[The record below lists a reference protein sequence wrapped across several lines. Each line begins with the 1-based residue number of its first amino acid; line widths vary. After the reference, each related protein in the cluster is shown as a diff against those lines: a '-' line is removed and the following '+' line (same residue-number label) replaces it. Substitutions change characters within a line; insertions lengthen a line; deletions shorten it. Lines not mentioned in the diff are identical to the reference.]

1 MSSEI
6 HRTTC
11 VLDCPDAC
19 ALEVEVREG
28 RIERI
33 VGSQDH
39 PDTNGFICG
48 KVAGFADRVYH
59 RERLLHPLRR
69 LGAKGERRFESTS
82 WNDAIT
88 EIRDRFKE
96 IHSRWGGEAIL
107 PFHYGGSNGLVTDG
121 LLDAL
126 FFSKLGASRLEKT
139 ICAVPTTEVAMGMY
153 GKMPGVAFEDF
164 VLSRCIVVW
173 GANPKASNIHLVPY
187 LRQAKKNGAF
197 VATVDPRRNFSSE
210 EVDLHLPVRPGTDL
224 PVAMAMISYW
234 EREGSLDL
242 QFLGEWAVDLEP
254 LLQQAR
260 AWSLEQAAAVSGVEA
275 DDIER
280 LARELGAGSPAV
292 IRCGWGLERNRNGG
306 QAVAAVLAMPALLG
320 KFGVRGGGYTMSNTG
335 AFRFDPQSVVGSHD
349 NTTRSINMTQLGRAL
364 GKDLE
369 PPVKALF
376 VYNAN
381 PAVTVPD
388 QRAVLRG
395 LARDD
400 LFTVVFDQVMTDT
413 ATYADLVL
421 PAVTFLEGRDLR
433 GGYGS
438 LVMGGVRPVIEPCG
452 EARSNAAVF
461 SALGRAMGWEDEPFL
476 WDEETV
482 FRRAAEAV
490 ELTGRRPDG
499 ERLEAGGAER
509 HDFPGDTPI
518 QFGTVHPRTA
528 DGKIHLTPAVLGPEP
543 YRFQAPDNGFP
554 LALITPAGSRMVNS
568 TLGESN
574 CPRLILDLHPGDA
587 QVRDIHSGDQ
597 VRIFNDLGEVHAI
610 AAINDR
616 LRQGLVAMPKGAWRH
631 SSLNGETSTAL
642 CPDHLNIV
650 GGAAC
655 FNDARV
661 EVEKI
666 GKPPPAKGNGT

>member
-33 VGSQDH
+33 GGSRDH
-39 PDTNGFICG
+39 PNTNGFICG
-48 KVAGFADRVYH
+48 KVSGFADRVYH

-82 WNDAIT
+82 WNDVISK
-88 EIRDRFKE
+88 IRDRFRE
-96 IHSRWGGEAIL
+96 IQSRWGGEAIL

-126 FFSKLGASRLEKT
+126 FFSKLGASHLEKT
-139 ICAVPTTEVAMGMY
+139 ICAVPTTEVALGMY

-164 VLSRCIVVW
+164 VHSRCIVVW

-187 LRQAKKNGAF
+187 LRQAKKKGAF
-197 VATVDPRRNFSSE
+197 VATVDPRRNFSAE

-224 PVAMAMISYW
+224 PVALAMISFW
-234 EREGSLDL
+234 EREGSLDSEFL
-242 QFLGEWAVDLEP
+242 QAQAVELEP
-254 LLQQAR
+254 LLEQAR
-260 AWSLEQAAAVSGVEA
+260 GWSLEQAAAVAGVEA
-275 DDIER
+275 ADIER
-280 LARELGAGSPAV
+280 LARKVAATSPAV

-335 AFRFDPQSVVGSHD
+335 AFRFDPETVVGPLD
-349 NTTRSINMTQLGRAL
+349 NTTRSINMTRLGRAL
-364 GKDLE
+364 GGDLD
-369 PPVKALF
+369 PPIKALF

-400 LFTVVFDQVMTDT
+400 LFTVVFDQVLTDT

-421 PAVTFLEGRDLR
+421 PAATFLEGRDLR

-438 LVMGGVRPVIEPCG
+438 YVVGGVRPVVAPRG
-452 EARSNAAVF
+452 EARTNMAVF
-461 SALGRAMGWEDEPFL
+461 SALGRAMGWDEEPFQ

-482 FRRAAEAV
+482 FRRVAEAT
-490 ELTGRRPDG
+490 EMTGRRPDG
-499 ERLEAGGAER
+499 DRLEAGGCER
-509 HDFPGDTPI
+509 HDFPGPEPI
-518 QFGTVHPRTA
+518 QFETVHPRTA
-528 DGKIHLTPAVLGPEP
+528 DGKIHLTPSVLGPEP
-543 YRFQAPDNGFP
+543 YRFEAPDDGLP
-554 LALITPAGSRMVNS
+554 LSFISPASSRMINS

-574 CPRLILDLHPGDA
+574 CPRLMVDLHPLDA
-587 QVRDIHSGDQ
+587 DVRGIQSGDQ
-597 VRIFNDLGEVHAI
+597 VRVFNDLGEVACV
-610 AAINDR
+610 AAINER
-616 LRQGLVAMPKGAWRH
+616 LRPGVVAMPKGAWRH
-631 SSLNGETSTAL
+631 ASLNGETSTAL

-661 EVEKI
+661 EIEKT
-666 GKPPPAKGNGT
+666 GP

>member
-1 MSSEI
+1 M
-6 HRTTC
+6 
-11 VLDCPDAC
+11 
-19 ALEVEVREG
+19 
-28 RIERI
+28 
-33 VGSQDH
+33 
-39 PDTNGFICG
+39 
-48 KVAGFADRVYH
+48 
-59 RERLLHPLRR
+59 
-69 LGAKGERRFESTS
+69 GAKGERRFESTS
-82 WNDAIT
+82 WNDAIS
-88 EIRDRFKE
+88 EIRDRFNE
-96 IHSRWGGEAIL
+96 IRSRWGGEAIL

-164 VLSRCIVVW
+164 VHSRCIVVW

-197 VATVDPRRNFSSE
+197 VAAVDPRRNFSQE

-224 PVAMAMISYW
+224 PVALAMIAHW
-234 EREGSLDL
+234 ERQGNLDL
-242 QFLGEWAVDLEP
+242 EFLQEQAVDLE
-254 LLQQAR
+254 LLLKQAR
-260 AWSLEQAAAVSGVEA
+260 AWSLDQAAAVAGVEA

-280 LARELGAGSPAV
+280 LAQELAARSPAV
-292 IRCGWGLERNRNGG
+292 IRCGWGIERNRNGG

-335 AFRFDPQSVVGSHD
+335 AFRFDPATVVGPLEK
-349 NTTRSINMTQLGRAL
+349 TTRSINMTQLGRAL
-364 GKDLE
+364 TEDLE

-388 QRAVLRG
+388 QRTVLRG

-400 LFTVVFDQVMTDT
+400 LFTVVFDQVLTDT

-421 PAVTFLEGRDLR
+421 PAATFLEGRDLR

-438 LVMGGVRPVIEPCG
+438 FVVGGVRPVIEPRG
-452 EARSNAAVF
+452 EARTNMAVF
-461 SALGRAMGWEDEPFL
+461 SALGRAMGWEDEAFH

-482 FRRAAEAV
+482 FRRVATAV
-490 ELTGRRPDG
+490 EMAGRRPRG
-499 ERLEAGGAER
+499 ERLEAGGCER
-509 HDFPGDTPI
+509 HDFPGGEPI
-518 QFGTVHPRTA
+518 QFETVHPRTA

-543 YRFQAPDNGFP
+543 YMFQAPDDGLP
-554 LALITPAGSRMVNS
+554 LALITPASSRMVNS

-574 CPRLILDLHPGDA
+574 YPRLIVDLHPREAAARGIQA
-587 QVRDIHSGDQ
+587 GDQ
-597 VRIFNDLGEVHAI
+597 VRVFNDLGEVECV
-610 AAINDR
+610 AATNER
-616 LRQGLVAMPKGAWRH
+616 LRPGVVAMPKGAWRH
-631 SSLNGETSTAL
+631 ASLNGETSTAL

-661 EVEKI
+661 EVERM
-666 GKPPPAKGNGT
+666 GDPPPAQGVGRKGLRA

>member
-1 MSSEI
+1 MTSEI

-33 VGSQDH
+33 GGSQDH

-59 RERLLHPLRR
+59 PERLLHPLRR
-69 LGAKGERRFESTS
+69 VGAKGERRFERIS
-82 WNDAIT
+82 WDDAIT
-88 EIRDRFKE
+88 ETCDRLGEIRDRW
-96 IHSRWGGEAIL
+96 SGEAIL
-107 PFHYGGSNGLVTDG
+107 PYHYGGSNGLVSDG

-126 FFSKLGASRLEKT
+126 FFSRLGASRLEKT
-139 ICAVPTTEVAMGMY
+139 ICAVPTTEVALGMY

-164 VLSRCIVVW
+164 VHSRCIVVW

-197 VATVDPRRNFSSE
+197 VATVDPRRNFSTE
-210 EVDLHLPVRPGTDL
+210 EVDLHLPVRPGSDL
-224 PVAMAMISYW
+224 PVALAMIAHW
-234 EREGSLDL
+234 ERQGSLDL
-242 QFLGEWAVDLEP
+242 DFLREQAVDLE
-254 LLQQAR
+254 LLLERAR
-260 AWSLEQAAAVSGVEA
+260 AWSLEQAAAVAGVEA
-275 DDIER
+275 LDIER
-280 LARELGAGSPAV
+280 LARELAAGSPAV
-292 IRCGWGLERNRNGG
+292 IRCGWGIERNRNGG

-335 AFRFDPQSVVGSHD
+335 AFRFDPTTVVGPLAD
-349 NTTRSINMTQLGRAL
+349 TTRSINMTRLGRAL

-369 PPVKALF
+369 PPVKGLF

-381 PAVTVPD
+381 PAVTVPG
-388 QRAVLRG
+388 QRSILRG

-413 ATYADLVL
+413 AAYADVVL
-421 PAVTFLEGRDLR
+421 PAATFLEGRDLR

-438 LVMGGVRPVIEPCG
+438 FVVGGVRPVIEPRG
-452 EARSNAAVF
+452 EARTNAAVF

-476 WDEETV
+476 WDEEKV
-482 FRRAAEAV
+482 FSQVAAAV
-490 ELTGRRPDG
+490 EMTGRRPGGD
-499 ERLEAGGAER
+499 RLEAGGCER
-509 HDFPGDTPI
+509 HDFPGGTPI

-528 DGKIHLTPAVLGPEP
+528 DGRIHLTPAVLGPEP
-543 YRFQAPDNGFP
+543 YRFQAPDDGLP
-554 LALITPAGSRMVNS
+554 LALITPASSRMVNS

-574 CPRLILDLHPGDA
+574 YPRLSVDLHPRDA
-587 QVRDIHSGDQ
+587 EARGIQPGDQ
-597 VRIFNDLGEVHAI
+597 VRVFNDLGEVDCV
-610 AAINDR
+610 AAINER
-616 LRQGLVAMPKGAWRH
+616 LRPGVVAMPKGAWRH
-631 SSLNGETSTAL
+631 ASLNGETSTAL

-661 EVEKI
+661 DVGKI
-666 GKPPPAKGNGT
+666 

>member
-28 RIERI
+28 RIEKI
-33 VGSQDH
+33 GGSHDH
-39 PDTNGFICG
+39 PDTKGFICG

-82 WNDAIT
+82 WNDVIT
-88 EIRDRFKE
+88 EIRDRFKD
-96 IHSRWGGEAIL
+96 IQPRWGGEAIL

-139 ICAVPTTEVAMGMY
+139 ICAVPTTEVALGMY

-164 VLSRCIVVW
+164 VHSRSIVVW
-173 GANPKASNIHLVPY
+173 GANTKASNIHLVPY
-187 LRQAKKNGAF
+187 LRQAKKKGAF
-197 VATVDPRRNFSSE
+197 VATVDPRRNFSAE

-224 PVAMAMISYW
+224 PVALAMISLW
-234 EREGSLDL
+234 EREGSLDREFL
-242 QFLGEWAVDLEP
+242 QEQAVELEP
-254 LLQQAR
+254 LLEQAR
-260 AWSLEQAAAVSGVEA
+260 GWSLEQAAAVAGVEA
-275 DDIER
+275 ADIER
-280 LARELGAGSPAV
+280 LARELAATSPAV

-335 AFRFDPQSVVGSHD
+335 AFRFDPETVVGPLD

-364 GKDLE
+364 GEDLE

-400 LFTVVFDQVMTDT
+400 LFTVVFDQVLTDT

-421 PAVTFLEGRDLR
+421 PAATFLEGRDLR

-438 LVMGGVRPVIEPCG
+438 FVMGGVRPVIEPRG
-452 EARSNAAVF
+452 EARTNMAVF
-461 SALGRAMGWEDEPFL
+461 SALGQAMGFEDVPFH

-482 FRRAAEAV
+482 FRRVAAAV
-490 ELTGRRPDG
+490 EMSGRRPDG
-499 ERLEAGGAER
+499 DRLEAGGCER
-509 HDFPGDTPI
+509 HDFPGGEPI
-518 QFGTVHPRTA
+518 QFGTVHPRTD
-528 DGKIHLTPAVLGPEP
+528 DGKIHLTPAVLGPDP
-543 YRFQAPDNGFP
+543 YRFQAPDDGLP
-554 LALITPAGSRMVNS
+554 LALITPASSHMVNS

-574 CPRLILDLHPGDA
+574 YSRLVVDLHPRDAEARNIRAGDR
-587 QVRDIHSGDQ
+587 VR
-597 VRIFNDLGEVHAI
+597 VFNDLGHVECV
-610 AAINDR
+610 AAVNER
-616 LRQGLVAMPKGAWRH
+616 LRPGVVAMPKGAWRH
-631 SSLNGETSTAL
+631 ASLNGETPTAL

-655 FNDARV
+655 FNDACV
-661 EVEKI
+661 EVERMEDHR
-666 GKPPPAKGNGT
+666 PPRS